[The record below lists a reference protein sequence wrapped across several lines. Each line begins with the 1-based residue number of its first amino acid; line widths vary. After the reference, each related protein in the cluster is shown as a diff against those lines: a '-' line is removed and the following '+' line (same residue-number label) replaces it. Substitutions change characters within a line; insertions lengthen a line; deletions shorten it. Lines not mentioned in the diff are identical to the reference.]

1 MAGAFG
7 LCKDCGAMGISSET
21 ALSEASSLV
30 RIEIEE
36 APALGD
42 GRRLEAADS
51 ACSELI
57 GRRWGRRSI
66 TSSAWT

>member
-36 APALGD
+36 APHSGTV
-42 GRRLEAADS
+42 GGSRRQILPA
-51 ACSELI
+51 
-57 GRRWGRRSI
+57 RS
-66 TSSAWT
+66 